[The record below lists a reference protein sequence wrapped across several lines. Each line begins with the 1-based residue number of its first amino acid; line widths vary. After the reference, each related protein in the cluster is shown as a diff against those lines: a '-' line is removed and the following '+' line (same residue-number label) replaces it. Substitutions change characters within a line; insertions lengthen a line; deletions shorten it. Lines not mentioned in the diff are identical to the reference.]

1 MNKAILLVFILLQN
15 AGCFA
20 QDKDLNKEIMV
31 GVYASGGWN
40 KPVRLT
46 TKYITEETSPWY
58 GYESYS
64 AGIKVSMIVF
74 EKSGIEIAACFSK
87 HKFGFELS
95 PPIYFEKKIYTE
107 TFRIISIPITYKRN
121 FQNNFFFDAGTIID
135 FKRKN
140 EPVWIDTQSGFGL
153 MFGAGKEIRIQNFIL
168 DITPDIELH
177 SLIPFIGE
185 DFQQRLFVGAI
196 RIGISYSH
204 NFVKTPKN
212 KKDEQ

>member
-140 EPVWIDTQSGFGL
+140 EPVWIDTQSGFGISIGIGRNVVL
-153 MFGAGKEIRIQNFIL
+153 SNYTIE
-168 DITPDIELH
+168 ITPNLEIH
-177 SLIPFIGE
+177 SLIPFNSIAN
-185 DFQQRLFVGAI
+185 QQRLFVLGFKI
-196 RIGISYSH
+196 EL
-204 NFVKTPKN
+204 NNNCP
-212 KKDEQ
+212 